1 MRVEGAAKSL
11 IRMTLLNCRRATNQG
26 VVGSNPASR
35 ANRSLEIH
43 GLDASTSR
51 PFFFDRIRA

>member
-1 MRVEGAAKSL
+1 
-11 IRMTLLNCRRATNQG
+11 MTLLNCRRATNQG